1 MKDVIETPHLC
12 VRSRFLPPVTDV
24 LGHLDQPNPPVAV
37 LKVQVPVRLLAPLAR
52 PGPIA
57 GHHVC
62 FGLTQ
67 QQANLSEIVHTFV
80 RCSLSTEIEQI

>member
-37 LKVQVPVRLLAPLAR
+37 LKVQVSVGLLATLAPSLTR
-52 PGPIA
+52 PRGPIA
-57 GHHVC
+57 GHSFTGSVALRGS
-62 FGLTQ
+62 FL
-67 QQANLSEIVHTFV
+67 
-80 RCSLSTEIEQI
+80 